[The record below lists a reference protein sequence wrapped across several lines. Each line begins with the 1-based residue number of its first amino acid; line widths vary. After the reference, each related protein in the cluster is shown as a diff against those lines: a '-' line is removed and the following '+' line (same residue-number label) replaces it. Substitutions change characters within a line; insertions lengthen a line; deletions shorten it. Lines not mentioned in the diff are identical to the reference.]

1 MMGAD
6 REVRTNLASFSS
18 SNEPAARRAAA
29 SGFLPKDE
37 ILSPALWRLLNEP

>member
-18 SNEPAARRAAA
+18 NKPAARCAAA

-37 ILSPALWRLLNEP
+37 ILSLALQHLLDEP